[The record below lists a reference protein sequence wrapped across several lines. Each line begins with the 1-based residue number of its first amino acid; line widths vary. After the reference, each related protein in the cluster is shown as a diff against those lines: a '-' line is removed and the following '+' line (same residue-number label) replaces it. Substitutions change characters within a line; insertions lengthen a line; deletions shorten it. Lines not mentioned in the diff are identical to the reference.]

1 MSTRGIQLPS
11 GGAGMVLAQPHL
23 TLTPR
28 EPYRCTDESRSCH
41 LEAIS
46 AAMAVARDASHGAEK
61 THFTV
66 FPEYSIPSLE
76 GIELVEHNLR
86 QDDWPNQTIVIG
98 GTDGLSSAAY
108 RSLATAPHT
117 HVEDDPTTVLP
128 DQWLNCAIVW
138 TKAIDGTV
146 ERWLQPKLYPSWPEQ
161 NVVDS
166 TMYRGSSVF
175 VFSGEFDSGAQYRF
189 AVMVCFDWIATVQ
202 GTKPWR
208 AVVDRLSQRSTIM
221 KAEVSLSW
229 WFVIQH
235 NRRPSDESFMSEVN
249 DFLIKLSY

>member
-1 MSTRGIQLPS
+1 MAVTLIKPIEVDLSTRGIQLPS

-98 GTDGLSSAAY
+98 GTDGLSLRRIQVACNG
-108 RSLATAPHT
+108 APHS
-117 HVEDDPTTVLP
+117 
-128 DQWLNCAIVW
+128 
-138 TKAIDGTV
+138 
-146 ERWLQPKLYPSWPEQ
+146 R
-161 NVVDS
+161 
-166 TMYRGSSVF
+166 R
-175 VFSGEFDSGAQYRF
+175 R
-189 AVMVCFDWIATVQ
+189 
-202 GTKPWR
+202 
-208 AVVDRLSQRSTIM
+208 RSYDCP
-221 KAEVSLSW
+221 A
-229 WFVIQH
+229 
-235 NRRPSDESFMSEVN
+235 
-249 DFLIKLSY
+249 